1 MKAITGSF
9 TITAVVDGEN
19 AVAYEM
25 IDNGSYFRY
34 NPNTKKVDMK
44 VLGTLYKIEGTK
56 RTPMVGYQIFI
67 NDDGNIIND
76 NANDSNYLTTKTD
89 GSFSYTADSD
99 WVDLL
104 SQSTKIHAGFY
115 TNDGL
120 VAVLNIQKITD
131 GENGKDGDDA
141 VSIVISPQNIV
152 AKKGVGYQTYS
163 FDVSVVKGGTKI
175 KQGEWAVDYKV
186 NGVYSSSY
194 VIDGVLYFDN
204 VTLKDD
210 YTLHYEFIL
219 YPEGVA
225 NLDLAFTVNYEGV
238 TYPQS
243 IGFQTLIE
251 PEVYEI
257 VLTNAYCVYNPNEE
271 SDNVIGLIEGHLYK
285 VVGDKRVAMSGVSI
299 EYGYSETIGQE
310 LDGELLYDTTD
321 TDDDGF
327 FTSGGWFG
335 DTYGGVYVGNSKSII
350 ARYKKDGNVVAQV
363 NVGISQYG
371 MKGERGAPLRISY
384 WEAGWTYYTG
394 KNANDPYTDVVIVGD
409 NYYRC
414 MSNHTATNSNKP
426 VDGSTD
432 KTYWQK
438 SSKIDMIATQVL
450 LAANAH
456 IDLLGSN
463 TINVMDSLGNTTA
476 GMSGG
481 DGVQLWAGGQ
491 QESANFRVKKN
502 GDVHVAGYVTAKAL
516 YRGFDHV
523 YPVKQRLIKYSDNDA
538 ILKEWIFLVS
548 NRGESNPSQADF
560 IIITGDTKDWSAS
573 QDASNYHDDDYS
585 DYIKEQGFN
594 NTSCGNVFIPNPT
607 TVEGK
612 EVTIINTVKKNDDS
626 NSSCD
631 ILLYAKGGGNNS
643 FYYYRGTTGVSEDLE
658 YISLASI
665 RKIHLVSGRM
675 GTEYAQ
681 WIVLD
686 VDEK

>member
-19 AVAYEM
+19 AVAYEI

-34 NPNTKKVDMK
+34 DPNTKKVDMK

-56 RTPMVGYQIFI
+56 RTPMAGYQVFI

-76 NANDSNYLTTKTD
+76 NANDSNYLVTKTD

-131 GENGKDGDDA
+131 GENGKDGE
-141 VSIVISPQNIV
+141 
-152 AKKGVGYQTYS
+152 T
-163 FDVSVVKGGTKI
+163 
-175 KQGEWAVDYKV
+175 
-186 NGVYSSSY
+186 
-194 VIDGVLYFDN
+194 
-204 VTLKDD
+204 
-210 YTLHYEFIL
+210 
-219 YPEGVA
+219 
-225 NLDLAFTVNYEGV
+225 
-238 TYPQS
+238 
-243 IGFQTLIE
+243 
-251 PEVYEI
+251 YEI

-463 TINVMDSLGNTTA
+463 TIEVKDSLGNTTA

-491 QESANFRVKKN
+491 QGSANFRVKKN

-516 YRGFDHV
+516 YRGITNIRPYASLNDEP
-523 YPVKQRLIKYSDNDA
+523 YYYGMETNNPVM
-538 ILKEWIFLVS
+538 E
-548 NRGESNPSQADF
+548 DF
-560 IIITGDTKDWSAS
+560 IVIA
-573 QDASNYHDDDYS
+573 DDQLWQNVPTLAPPYS
-585 DYIKEQGFN
+585 GAPLY
-594 NTSCGNVFIPNPT
+594 IPNP
-607 TVEGK
+607 ENYKGK
-612 EVTIINTVKKNDDS
+612 EILIRNGLARSSDIDNKKVNIRITTPS
-626 NSSCD
+626 
-631 ILLYAKGGGNNS
+631 GNAS
-643 FYYYRGTTGVSEDLE
+643 TTGGYFYDTSGGDNSGISTVVSQPNNIGNQYLE
-658 YISLASI
+658 TL
-665 RKIHLVSGRM
+665 RLVSDG
-675 GTEYAQ
+675 EY
-681 WIVLD
+681 WV
-686 VDEK
+686 VFEKVYID

>member
-19 AVAYEM
+19 AVVYEM
-25 IDNGSYFRY
+25 IDNGSYFCY

-76 NANDSNYLTTKTD
+76 NANDGNYLTTKTD

-99 WVDLL
+99 WADLL

-120 VAVLNIQKITD
+120 AAVLNIQKITD
-131 GENGKDGDDA
+131 GENGKDGE
-141 VSIVISPQNIV
+141 I
-152 AKKGVGYQTYS
+152 
-163 FDVSVVKGGTKI
+163 
-175 KQGEWAVDYKV
+175 
-186 NGVYSSSY
+186 
-194 VIDGVLYFDN
+194 
-204 VTLKDD
+204 
-210 YTLHYEFIL
+210 
-219 YPEGVA
+219 
-225 NLDLAFTVNYEGV
+225 
-238 TYPQS
+238 
-243 IGFQTLIE
+243 
-251 PEVYEI
+251 YEI
-257 VLTNAYCVYNPNEE
+257 VPTNAYCIHNPNEAE
-271 SDNVIGLIEGHLYK
+271 YNVKGLIEGYLYK
-285 VVGDKRVAMSGVSI
+285 IVGTERTPVVNTDMEVGYNVPMSTGDTNGIFDVSTN
-299 EYGYSETIGQE
+299 G
-310 LDGELLYDTTD
+310 
-321 TDDDGF
+321 DGF
-327 FTSGGWFG
+327 FTSKDLFD
-335 DTYGGVYVGNSKSII
+335 DTYGDDIMGESTSIV
-350 ARYKKDGNVVAQV
+350 ARYKVGNEVLAQI

-371 MKGERGAPLRISY
+371 MKGERGAPLRVTE
-384 WEAGWTYYTG
+384 WVDGWTYYNG
-394 KNANDPYTDVVIVGD
+394 KGANDPYTDVVKYGD
-409 NYYRC
+409 YWYLCKTSHR
-414 MSNHTATNSNKP
+414 SNVVNKP
-426 VDGSTD
+426 SGSLEATSN
-432 KTYWQK
+432 WEAASQF
-438 SSKIDMIATQVL
+438 DMIATIVL
-450 LAANAH
+450 LAENAH

-481 DGVQLWAGGQ
+481 DGVQLWAGGGQ
-491 QESANFRVKKN
+491 DTANFRVTKD

-523 YPVKQRLIKYSDNDA
+523 YPVEQRLIKYSDSGST
-538 ILKEWIFLVS
+538 IREWNFIVS
-548 NRGESNPSQADF
+548 NRGESDPSQADF

-585 DYIKEQGFN
+585 DYIREQGFN
-594 NTSCGNVFIPNPT
+594 ITSCGNVFIPNPT

-631 ILLYAKGGGNNS
+631 ILLYAKGRGNNS

-658 YISLASI
+658 YISLADI

-675 GTEYAQ
+675 GTDYAQ